1 MNFNKKHLKLAGFMN
16 FKQKNYYKI
25 YYENREEFKKCK
37 INLSNLDLN
46 G

>member
-1 MNFNKKHLKLAGFMN
+1 MNFLSKRTIIKYIMK
-16 FKQKNYYKI
+16 
-25 YYENREEFKKCK
+25 NREEFKKCK